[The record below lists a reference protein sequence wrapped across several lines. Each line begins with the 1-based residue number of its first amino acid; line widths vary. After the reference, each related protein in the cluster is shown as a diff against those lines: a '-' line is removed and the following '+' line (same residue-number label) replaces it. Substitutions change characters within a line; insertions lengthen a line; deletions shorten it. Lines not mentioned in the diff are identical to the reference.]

1 MNTLAV
7 VHADRAVARPG
18 VVYSEHNRI
27 IGPWTA
33 SSQWRVLEAEPPRRA
48 LHEGTGIALARWMGL
63 ELLLE
68 EDGPQA
74 TSYTHNFSYQPALG
88 PLGRLLDLA
97 LRPSLARDMRATV
110 RRLKTVAEAEA
121 EAA

>member
-1 MNTLAV
+1 MSRQRLWDLVCETGRYGDWVVNTLAV
-7 VHADRAVARPG
+7 VQADRAVARPG

-48 LHEGTGIALARWMGL
+48 LHEGTGIALAQWMRL

-88 PLGRLLDLA
+88 RSGRCWI
-97 LRPSLARDMRATV
+97 
-110 RRLKTVAEAEA
+110 
-121 EAA
+121 